1 MGPRARR
8 RTEGLTRGAIA
19 VSTLIPYGRQSID
32 EADIAAVV
40 AALRSDWLTQG
51 PRVQA
56 FEDSFAARVGARHAV
71 AVNSGTAALHAA
83 MHALRIGPG
92 DEVIVPAITFTATA
106 NCVLFQGGTPVFADV
121 DPASGLIDAA
131 SVAARLT
138 PRTRAIIAVDY
149 AGHPADYD
157 ALAALAARHGVALV
171 ADACHSL
178 GGRYRGRAVGT
189 LASLSCFSFHPVKHI
204 ATGEGGLVATDDAGL
219 AQRLRDFRT
228 HGITRQAD
236 RLAGLGADGGALAE
250 RGPWYY
256 EMLDLGF
263 NYRICDINCAL
274 GLSQLGKL
282 DAFVA
287 RRREIA
293 AAYGRGL
300 AGLPRLALPSSDL
313 QAAGADDGTR
323 HAFHLYPVRIDFA
336 GLGRTR
342 TQVMADLAQRG
353 VGTQVHYI
361 PVCLQPYYRQRLGF
375 APGHCPGAERYYA
388 QTLSIPMFPALAE
401 TEVER
406 VIAALRE
413 LLEPR

>member
-1 MGPRARR
+1 MSP
-8 RTEGLTRGAIA
+8 
-19 VSTLIPYGRQSID
+19 VIPYGRQSVD
-32 EADIAAVV
+32 ESDIAAVV
-40 AALRSDWLTQG
+40 DALRSDWLTQG

-56 FEDSFAARVGARHAV
+56 FEEAFAACVGAGNAV

-83 MHALRIGPG
+83 VHALGIGPG

-131 SVAARLT
+131 SVAARMT

-149 AGHPADYD
+149 AGHPADYE
-157 ALAALAARHGVALV
+157 ALASLAARHGVALV

-189 LASLSCFSFHPVKHI
+189 LALLSCFSFHPVKHI
-204 ATGEGGLVATDDAGL
+204 ATGEGGMVTTDDAAL

-228 HGITRQAD
+228 HGITRQPG
-236 RLAGLGADGGALAE
+236 RLAGLGAAEGPLAE

-263 NYRICDINCAL
+263 NYRISDMNCAL
-274 GLSQLGKL
+274 GLSQLRRL
-282 DAFVA
+282 EAFVQ

-300 AGLPRLALPSSDL
+300 AGLPGLSLPPSDL
-313 QAAGADDGTR
+313 TGAGGDDGTR
-323 HAFHLYPVRIDFA
+323 HAFHLYPLQLDFSR
-336 GLGRTR
+336 LGRTR
-342 TQVMADLAQRG
+342 TQAMAALLRGG

-361 PVCLQPYYRQRLGF
+361 PVCLQPYYRARFGLS
-375 APGHCPGAERYYA
+375 PGYCPGAERYYA
-388 QTLSIPMFPALAE
+388 RTLSIPMYPALQDAE
-401 TEVER
+401 VQR
-406 VIAALRE
+406 VVAAVRDLVASPEGSR
-413 LLEPR
+413 